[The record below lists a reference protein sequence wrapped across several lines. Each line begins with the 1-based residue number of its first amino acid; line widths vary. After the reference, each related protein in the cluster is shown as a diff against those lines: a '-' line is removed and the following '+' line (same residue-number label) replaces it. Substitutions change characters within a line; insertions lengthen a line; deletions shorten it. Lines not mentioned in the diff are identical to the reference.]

1 MPSSTQVASATKTK
15 APQAN
20 DGTLKLRGNGGTQTT
35 KSAKSK
41 AGSTQNDSQSPDKKK
56 AVREKAIAKLRDE
69 LGLEDLAPSIAD
81 LTSKLTDADH
91 LNYAKSELRDLW
103 KSVFGDKDIP
113 DTIATNAEFKDTQ
126 ITDDFRSQVDMIK
139 SIATAHTDMI
149 QKYEKY
155 TGGYVSRLVKDKLR
169 AIPTLAAVSTSS
181 ALTVKS
187 STPQTSNKSTDV
199 TIPNS
204 PQTDTAVSVSKAD
217 KRKMAEAALARQAKS
232 KKKDTAS
239 TSSTV
244 TKSRKKAKTDTSSS
258 AVGTKSRKEVSA
270 LSTTDKDKVA
280 KALAKKQAS
289 KTSKSGTSAAAQ
301 ATSTANGKSTKTS
314 KTKQERKA
322 EGLANLKKWKAES
335 EAAKSQSSA
344 ASTTIP
350 NGTSPETSALKKTGT
365 TTTAGRTELPA
376 DVMEKIRKMN
386 ADLKPVM
393 EARSDYAEL
402 TTRSSNKIFDW
413 ATEFEGMNKKWEATL
428 AAKLDKMKM
437 TQNAD
442 GTVSRTIT
450 ESVSPGIV
458 TTMTDLGTGAYTER
472 VYSVRNAADTKPA
485 FSIDGGGTATGQ
497 TSQAS
502 SLKFPFKLDPLKKP
516 STSATVPT
524 SSLAPASV
532 QPTTATPSAA
542 PTSLAASTLGAASG
556 AASSI
561 AQTVKD
567 AASSA
572 VSTAKDTVGLGS
584 ESASTSLT
592 EDQKRQAIESLKR
605 RSSKSSKGG
614 SGRPAPSSSSKTK
627 ASSSGVSKAR
637 RPGTSG
643 GSTRRSSKAP
653 SSSKA
658 TSAG

>member
-1 MPSSTQVASATKTK
+1 MSSSIQVATRTK
-15 APQAN
+15 APKAN
-20 DGTLKLRGNGGTQTT
+20 DGTLKLRGDGGTQTT

-41 AGSTQNDSQSPDKKK
+41 AGSTKDASQSPDKKK
-56 AVREKAIAKLRDE
+56 AIREKAIAKLRDE
-69 LGLEDLAPSIAD
+69 LGMKDFAPSIAD
-81 LTSKLTDADH
+81 LTSKSTDTDH

-169 AIPTLAAVSTSS
+169 AIPTLAAASTSS

-187 STPQTSNKSTDV
+187 STPQTSVKSTDV

-239 TSSTV
+239 TSSAV
-244 TKSRKKAKTDTSSS
+244 TKSSKKAKTDTSSS

-289 KTSKSGTSAAAQ
+289 KTSKGGTSAATQ
-301 ATSTANGKSTKTS
+301 ANSTASGKSTKTS
-314 KTKQERKA
+314 KTKEERKA

-350 NGTSPETSALKKTGT
+350 NGTSAVTSDLKKTGT
-365 TTTAGRTELPA
+365 STTAGRTELPA

-402 TTRSSNKIFDW
+402 TARSSNKDW
-413 ATEFEGMNKKWEATL
+413 ATEFEGLNKKWEATL

-450 ESVSPGIV
+450 ESVSPSIV

-472 VYSVRNAADTKPA
+472 VYQVRNAADTKPA

-524 SSLAPASV
+524 SSLAPASA
-532 QPTTATPSAA
+532 QPTNATTSAA
-542 PTSLAASTLGAASG
+542 PTSLAASTLGAASD

-561 AQTVKD
+561 TQTVKD

-572 VSTAKDTVGLGS
+572 VSTAKDTIGLGS

-592 EDQKRQAIESLKR
+592 DDQKRQAMKSLQR
-605 RSSKSSKGG
+605 RSSKSSSKGG
-614 SGRPAPSSSSKTK
+614 SGRTAPSS
-627 ASSSGVSKAR
+627 ASRTRASSGVSKAKK
-637 RPGTSG
+637 PGSSG
-643 GSTRRSSKAP
+643 SGRLSKAP
-653 SSSKA
+653 SSSRA